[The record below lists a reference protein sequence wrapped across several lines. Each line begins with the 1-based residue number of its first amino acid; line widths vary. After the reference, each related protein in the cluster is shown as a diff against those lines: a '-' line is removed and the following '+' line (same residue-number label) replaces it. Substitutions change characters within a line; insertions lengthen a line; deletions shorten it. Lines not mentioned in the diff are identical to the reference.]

1 MRFPSTTIVLFLSA
15 LLLGLRH
22 GVDWDHIAAIADI
35 TGTGGDK
42 KRSFILGSIYAL
54 GHASVIIVLGLLAVL
69 IGVSLPDWVDN
80 VMEPVV
86 GITLILLGFYLIYT
100 ILRHGK
106 NFRMRSRWMM
116 IFALVGKL
124 YDSLQEKIS
133 HKHEHPHIKYPDT
146 YGIRTAYMVG
156 VIHGIG
162 AETPTQVLIFIT
174 AAGVGGSLLGTLLVF
189 TFVAGLLTSNTLITL
204 ASTLGFAKTAKNS
217 NISIVLG
224 VITAIFSLIVGSLF
238 LLHKVSFLPAILGG

>member
-1 MRFPSTTIVLFLSA
+1 MRFPSTTIVLFFSA
-15 LLLGLRH
+15 LLLGIRH
-22 GVDWDHIAAIADI
+22 GVDWDHIAAITDI

-69 IGVSLPDWVDN
+69 VGVSLPDWVDN

-86 GITLILLGFYLIYT
+86 GATLILLGLWLVYT

-106 NFRMRSRWMM
+106 NFRMRSRWMI
-116 IFALVGKL
+116 IFGLVGRL
-124 YDSLQEKIS
+124 YDLLQEKIS

-174 AAGVGGSLLGTLLVF
+174 AAGVGGSIVGTLLVF

-224 VITAIFSLIVGSLF
+224 VITAIFSLIVGALF
-238 LLHKVSFLPAILGG
+238 LFRKATFLPGLLGG